1 MIEFFGRYVKDL
13 SIATALLL
21 FSLAMA
27 GPAWAAG
34 EITGFTILGV
44 CKESGKCNDNAS
56 LCNANNIT
64 LYVGDQVELCLDPQD
79 GFANLKPEQVS
90 LTINGQVISNS
101 HPVLKKADSSQQ
113 SKDVMSFV
121 IPSAS
126 EQDWYSTLRTH
137 PIADQKKAS
146 TSSSDPKSEVN
157 SPQQENQAI
166 FYKNVAIGIALSGKP
181 ASVSKIGFPVDFS
194 IFSRWHFFAM
204 ILAVVL
210 PLAGM
215 VYLAVKTNALRDR
228 GLQPLC
234 RNERPPYSL
243 ARCQAAFW
251 FLIVFASYAF
261 LALFTSAYTDI
272 INSTALTL
280 MGIGSGTAL
289 GAAMIDAGRLSEE
302 EKSTVEP
309 LLQQQVLL
317 TEAINSEKDCNP
329 SRSQVTAMD
338 SEASNV
344 SLSSSTVGQNT
355 SATNSRKRLEE
366 LESEI
371 RRIAPKMGPRVGQTF
386 YKDLLTDKDGIS
398 FHRFQM
404 LCWTLM
410 LGVFFIYSVF
420 SGYKMP
426 IFDGGLYV
434 LIGISSGTY
443 LGFKFP
449 EKHA

>member
-1 MIEFFGRYVKDL
+1 MVEFFGRYVKDL
-13 SIATALLL
+13 SIATVLL
-21 FSLAMA
+21 FFSFTMA

-34 EITGFTILGV
+34 EIKSFTIVGV
-44 CKESGKCNDNAS
+44 CKGSGKCNGNAN
-56 LCNANNIT
+56 LCNAKNIT
-64 LYVGDQVELCLDPQD
+64 LYVGGQIELCLDPQD
-79 GFANLKPEQVS
+79 GFENLKPEQVS
-90 LTINGQVISNS
+90 LTINGQVLSNS
-101 HPVLKKADSSQQ
+101 HPMLKKVDSSQQ
-113 SKDVMSFV
+113 GKDVMSFV

-126 EQDWYSTLRTH
+126 EQDWQSILRTR
-137 PIADQKKAS
+137 PIAGQKKAS
-146 TSSSDPKSEVN
+146 TSSSDPKSEIN
-157 SPQQENQAI
+157 TPQQENPVM
-166 FYKNVAIGIALSGKP
+166 FYKNIAVGIALHGEP
-181 ASVSKIGFPVDFS
+181 ASVSKIDFPVDFS
-194 IFSRWHFFAM
+194 IFSLWYIFAM
-204 ILAVVL
+204 ILAVVI
-210 PLAGM
+210 PLAGT
-215 VYLAVKTNALRDR
+215 VCLAVKTNALRDR

-261 LALFTSAYTDI
+261 LSLFTNAYVDI

-329 SRSQVTAMD
+329 SRSQVTTMD

-355 SATNSRKRLEE
+355 SANNNRKRLEE

-371 RRIAPKMGPRVGQTF
+371 RRIVPKIGPRVGQTL

-420 SGYKMP
+420 SYFKMP
-426 IFDGGLYV
+426 LFDEELYI